1 MCILISWMITVDK
14 HNSTYFKT
22 KMKPVDVKSSTYTN
36 FDAQIN
42 DKDSKFKDSD
52 HVEISEYKNV
62 LQRATLHTGLKKFL

>member
-1 MCILISWMITVDK
+1 
-14 HNSTYFKT
+14 
-22 KMKPVDVKSSTYTN
+22 MKPVDVKSSTYTN